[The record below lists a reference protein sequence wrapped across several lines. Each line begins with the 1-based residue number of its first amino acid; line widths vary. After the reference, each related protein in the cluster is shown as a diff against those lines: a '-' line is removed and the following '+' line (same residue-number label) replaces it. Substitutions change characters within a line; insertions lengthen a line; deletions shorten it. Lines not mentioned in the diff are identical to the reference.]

1 MTTFQIIV
9 AVIVGLFAL
18 VGGAFGFGHSRGK
31 SKAEQAATERE
42 TKTAIESQQAA
53 SQRQDEARKG
63 ASDVQDTVT
72 RMSDRDVDNE
82 LLRDWTRK
90 DSGS

>member
-1 MTTFQIIV
+1 MTTFQTIV

-42 TKTAIESQQAA
+42 TKSAIESQQAA
-53 SQRQDEARKG
+53 TKRQNETSKG
-63 ASDVQDTVT
+63 AADVQESVS
-72 RMSDRDVDNE
+72 RMPGSAVDDELRSDWLN
-82 LLRDWTRK
+82 K
-90 DSGS
+90 S

>member
-1 MTTFQIIV
+1 MTTIQLLLTVVGVIIAAV
-9 AVIVGLFAL
+9 A
-18 VGGAFGFGHSRGK
+18 GAFGIGHSKGK
-31 SKAEQAATERE
+31 AKAEQAASERE
-42 TKTAIESQQAA
+42 TKAAIDSQQAA

-72 RMSDRDVDNE
+72 RMSDRDVDDE